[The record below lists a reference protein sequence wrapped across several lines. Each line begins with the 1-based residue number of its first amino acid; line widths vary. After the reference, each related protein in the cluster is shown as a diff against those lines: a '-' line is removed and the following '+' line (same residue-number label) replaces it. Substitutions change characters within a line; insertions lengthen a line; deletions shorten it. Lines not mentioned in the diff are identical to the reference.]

1 MCAFDDCIAIDVEYF
16 LDIKFIF
23 PQYVLLPL
31 LSTPLFEVASTVGV
45 MVALDIIELLMRN
58 SDIYNFGE
66 EMNTI
71 LQLSKC

>member
-23 PQYVLLPL
+23 PQCVLLPL